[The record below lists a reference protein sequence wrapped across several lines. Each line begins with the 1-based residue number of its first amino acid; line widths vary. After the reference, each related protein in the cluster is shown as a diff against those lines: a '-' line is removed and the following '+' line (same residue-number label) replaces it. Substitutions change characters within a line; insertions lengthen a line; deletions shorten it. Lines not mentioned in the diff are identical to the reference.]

1 MTSAV
6 DRQLR
11 LELPGGRH
19 LARRT
24 VVMVASPAAEP
35 TRAEVVLNLATVC
48 AEIGQR
54 VAVVTT
60 SGVEAYDGGTGAL
73 AAAGPVVSE
82 DGDRRLI
89 APLKVSDVQGFL
101 DETQVPGVSLLDL
114 RHFVAHPTQVVIRVP
129 GVLSA
134 LREIVD
140 VVILDVPSF
149 LTVHHGQAL
158 APLTDVVLVVGQRRL
173 TTLDEL
179 RRTRAILKRLGAPV
193 VGMALT
199 ADGGSEEDDEP
210 AVADEWDNEWDNWE
224 EGSFWRSSKP
234 STDEPPT
241 DQPQEGPATLADDT
255 AVMPGTHRRR
265 RTVVDH
271 APFGLGTRSEQPAD
285 ADAPTLPEA

>member
-6 DRQLR
+6 DRTLR
-11 LELPGGRH
+11 VPPLELPGGRH
-19 LARRT
+19 MARRT
-24 VVMVASPAAEP
+24 VVMVASPGAEP

-60 SGVEAYDGGTGAL
+60 SGVEAAEGGIDAL
-73 AAAGPVVSE
+73 TAIGPVVSE

-89 APLKVSDVQGFL
+89 APLKASEVQGFL
-101 DETQVPGVSLLDL
+101 EDTQVPGVALVDL
-114 RHFVAHPTQVVIRVP
+114 KHFVAHPTQVVIRVP

-158 APLTDVVLVVGQRRL
+158 APLADVVLVVGERRL
-173 TTLDEL
+173 TTLDQL

-199 ADGGSEEDDEP
+199 ADGGSDEP
-210 AVADEWDNEWDNWE
+210 EPDEVDDWDNDWDNW
-224 EGSFWRSSKP
+224 EGSFWRSDKP
-234 STDEPPT
+234 STEST
-241 DQPQEGPATLADDT
+241 ESTEAAGTRTDDT
-255 AVMPGTHRRR
+255 AAKPGKHRRR

-271 APFGLGTRSEQPAD
+271 APTEFGTRSEQSDD
-285 ADAPTLPEA
+285 AHAPTLPEA